1 MLKEQN
7 TIIPFSCSTARLKTD
22 SLFKLLFVIL
32 CLHISIYQLHAQKQ
46 PDSLVS
52 FQIQDMAFG
61 EVLENLYERFG
72 IKVAFNASDPG
83 FNKKVSYSKDQVT
96 VLDLLND
103 LLDSEGYGYRKIGDQ
118 YNVYKS
124 QIIEKQED
132 PEPVTVTTSQLPKDT
147 VFIQNAVIK
156 TDTLIVL
163 DTIRQTDTLVI
174 RDTIRIFVDKPVE
187 SRRGR
192 IKELRKNLFSPDAN
206 RINGKSV
213 ELYYGRNYFNTDFKA
228 GSAETAQ
235 LANLW
240 NESLEPSFKM
250 QHLGVR
256 LNKCSNNWMFSASL
270 TYLDFAQNFIHNR
283 TIKTGGYYEMD
294 TLDSYYSISGIDTT
308 WFHVV
313 DSAYVPLE
321 ESKYSYQTTNRI
333 GMLHLGVDAAH
344 LVGQLPGVRFYAR
357 AGLGLATVIYKKGF
371 AFEPQAEYAVMDMKK
386 LELSPLNFTFRL
398 AFLARMRISDEL
410 DLVPEVSWQMHF
422 NDLLKDYPITT
433 KPSYP
438 GISLGL
444 VYYF

>member
-7 TIIPFSCSTARLKTD
+7 SIIPFSYNIARLRPD
-22 SLFKLLFVIL
+22 SLIKLLCVLL
-32 CLHISIYQLHAQKQ
+32 CLQIGMHNVLAQKQ

-52 FQIQDMAFG
+52 LQVQNKAFG

-72 IKVAFNASDPG
+72 IKVAFNASDPI
-83 FNKKVSYSKDQVT
+83 FNKTISYNADQVP
-96 VLDLLND
+96 VLKLLSS
-103 LLDSEGYGYRKIGDQ
+103 LLESEGYGYRKIGDQ
-118 YNVYKS
+118 YNVYRLRIDDKR
-124 QIIEKQED
+124 ED
-132 PEPVTVTTSQLPKDT
+132 TEPVEVIDVQQHRDT
-147 VFIQNAVIK
+147 VFMQKQVIK

-187 SRRGR
+187 GRRNR
-192 IKELRKNLFSPDAN
+192 LKDVRKDVFNVDAN
-206 RINGKSV
+206 RINGKGV
-213 ELYYGRNYFNTDFKA
+213 ELFYGRNYVNSEFKA
-228 GSAETAQ
+228 GNAESKQ

-240 NESLEPSFKM
+240 NETLEPSFIS
-250 QHLGVR
+250 QYLGAR
-256 LNKCSNNWMFSASL
+256 LHKCSNKWLFSASV
-270 TYLDFAQNFIHNR
+270 TYLDLAQNFSHNR
-283 TIKTGGYYEMD
+283 TIRTGGYYDRD

-313 DSAYVPLE
+313 DSVYVPLE
-321 ESKYSYQTTNRI
+321 ESNYSYQTTNRI
-333 GMLHLGVDAAH
+333 GMLHLGVDAAY
-344 LVGQLPGVRFYAR
+344 LVGQLPGVRFYAQ
-357 AGLGLATVIYKKGF
+357 AGLGFATVLYKKGF
-371 AFEPQAEYAVMDMKK
+371 TFEPQAEYAVMDIKK

-398 AFLARMRISDEL
+398 AFLARMRLSDEL

-422 NDLLKDYPITT
+422 NDLFKDYPIAT